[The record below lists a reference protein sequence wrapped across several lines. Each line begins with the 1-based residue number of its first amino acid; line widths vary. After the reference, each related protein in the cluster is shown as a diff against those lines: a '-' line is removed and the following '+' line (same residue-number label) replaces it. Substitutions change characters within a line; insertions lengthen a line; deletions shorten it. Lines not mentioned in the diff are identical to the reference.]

1 MWRGDLTKGVLRY
14 EFGGEGGLVF
24 GGAYSCR
31 GLFLEFYGIYPSL
44 TYIPPL
50 VRTLNCFINKRS
62 TCVARGRM
70 FKIRGVKSLVL
81 H

>member
-1 MWRGDLTKGVLRY
+1 MEGLI
-14 EFGGEGGLVF
+14 FGILQ
-24 GGAYSCR
+24 YIT
-31 GLFLEFYGIYPSL
+31 YYIYPSL
-44 TYIPPL
+44 TYIPAL

-70 FKIRGVKSLVL
+70 FKISGVKSLVL